1 MILRT
6 PRAAITLVFV
16 SFGAAI
22 GAWAGAIPQVT
33 RASGIDNFQLGLGLT
48 VLTLAT
54 VTVMSLGGSIGRRLS
69 NRTVLLF
76 AVPAFAISTS
86 LLLVSNTPW
95 LFFSSLVLFGAS
107 IGLADVFMN
116 AEASAIEHDMRQPI
130 FTAFHGSASAGLPV
144 FAVASSLVSTSIG
157 TFATSVLVVGAFTVA
172 WAMVYFFVPPR
183 KFTRGRESSVAILSS
198 RGPLIIM
205 GLTVGLSFS
214 CETAAIFWSA
224 KLLNEQAPSLAA
236 IAGLGTAFY
245 GICNAG
251 MRFYGDRLRS
261 RYGDT
266 NVLLTSIV
274 LAMAGFA
281 ILGLS
286 MSFAVSVVAF
296 ASAGLGL
303 SMLCPCLFNMAANQM
318 PANRA
323 AALGFISMIAGAPRI
338 MAPWLFGWIAASQS
352 TSFAFGLCT
361 FALATAFGLVMLL
374 KSADLES
381 SAKATE
387 LILL

>member
-1 MILRT
+1 MMTLGT
-6 PRAAITLVFV
+6 PRAAITLVFA

-33 RASGIDNFQLGLGLT
+33 SASGIDNFQLGLGLT

-54 VTVMSLGGSIGRRLS
+54 VAVMSLGGAIGRRFS
-69 NRTVLLF
+69 NRAVLLF
-76 AVPAFAISTS
+76 AIPAFALSTG
-86 LLLVSNTPW
+86 LLLVSSAPW
-95 LFFSSLVLFGAS
+95 LFFVSLVLFGAS
-107 IGLADVFMN
+107 IGFMDVFMN
-116 AEASAIEHDMRQPI
+116 AEASAIEHDMRRPI

-144 FAVASSLVSTSIG
+144 FAIASSLVSTSMG
-157 TFATSVLVVGAFTVA
+157 TFATSLLVVAAFAVA
-172 WAMVYFFVPPR
+172 WAMVYMFVPPR
-183 KFTRGRESSVAILSS
+183 KLTRGRESSVAILSS

-205 GLTVGLSFS
+205 GLTVGLSIS
-214 CETAAIFWSA
+214 CETAAVFWSA

-251 MRFYGDRLRS
+251 MRFYGDRLRA
-261 RYGDT
+261 RHGEMI
-266 NVLLTSIV
+266 VLLTSIV

-286 MSFAVSVVAF
+286 TSFAVSVVAF
-296 ASAGLGL
+296 ACAGLGL
-303 SMLCPCLFNMAANQM
+303 SLLCPCLFNMAANQM

-323 AALGFISMIAGAPRI
+323 AALGFISMIAGTPRI

-374 KSADLES
+374 KNTSLEAN
-381 SAKATE
+381 AKAA
-387 LILL
+387 

>member
-1 MILRT
+1 MMTLRT
-6 PRAAITLVFV
+6 PRAAITLVFAN
-16 SFGAAI
+16 FGAAI

-33 RASGIDNFQLGLGLT
+33 LASGIDNFQLGLGLT

-54 VTVMSLGGSIGRRLS
+54 VTVMSLGGAIGRRFS
-69 NRTVLLF
+69 NRAVLLF
-76 AVPAFAISTS
+76 AIPAFAISTS
-86 LLLVSNTPW
+86 LLLMANAPW
-95 LFFSSLVLFGAS
+95 LFFTSLLLFGAS
-107 IGLADVFMN
+107 IGLMDVFMN
-116 AEASAIEHDMRQPI
+116 AEASAIEHDMCRPI

-144 FAVASSLVSTSIG
+144 FAIASSIISTNMG
-157 TFATSVLVVGAFTVA
+157 TLATSLLVVAAFAVA
-172 WAMVYFFVPPR
+172 WIMVYAFVPPR
-183 KFTRGRESSVAILSS
+183 KLTRGKESSVAILSS
-198 RGPLIIM
+198 RGPIIIM
-205 GLTVGLSFS
+205 GLTVGLSIS
-214 CETAAIFWSA
+214 CETAAVFWSA

-251 MRFYGDRLRS
+251 MRFYGDRLRAQ
-261 RYGDT
+261 YGEMS
-266 NVLLTSIV
+266 VMLTSIV

-286 MSFAVSVVAF
+286 TSFAVSVVAF
-296 ASAGLGL
+296 ACAGLGL
-303 SMLCPCLFNMAANQM
+303 SMLCPCLFNMAASQM

-374 KSADLES
+374 KNTGFEA
-381 SAKATE
+381 SAKAA
-387 LILL
+387 

>member
-1 MILRT
+1 MMTLRT
-6 PRAAITLVFV
+6 PRAAMTLVFA

-33 RASGIDNFQLGLGLT
+33 SASGIDNYQLGLGLT

-54 VTVMSLGGSIGRRLS
+54 VAVMSLGGAIGRRFS
-69 NRTVLLF
+69 NRAVLLL
-76 AVPAFAISTS
+76 AIPAFAIATS
-86 LLLVSNTPW
+86 LLLVSSAPW
-95 LFFSSLVLFGAS
+95 LFFASLVLFGAS
-107 IGLADVFMN
+107 IGFMDVFMN
-116 AEASAIEHDMRQPI
+116 AEASAIEHDMRRPI

-144 FAVASSLVSTSIG
+144 FAIASSLVSTSIG
-157 TFATSVLVVGAFTVA
+157 TFATSLLVVAAFAVA
-172 WAMVYFFVPPR
+172 WAMVYYFVPPR
-183 KFTRGRESSVAILSS
+183 KLTRGRESSVAILSS

-205 GLTVGLSFS
+205 GLTVGLSIS
-214 CETAAIFWSA
+214 CETAAVFWSA

-251 MRFYGDRLRS
+251 MRFYGDRLRA
-261 RYGDT
+261 RHGEMI
-266 NVLLTSIV
+266 VLLTSIV

-286 MSFAVSVVAF
+286 TSFTLSVVAF
-296 ASAGLGL
+296 ACAGFGL
-303 SMLCPCLFNMAANQM
+303 SLLCPCLFNMAANQM

-338 MAPWLFGWIAASQS
+338 TAPWLFGWIAASQS

-374 KSADLES
+374 KNTGFEA
-381 SAKATE
+381 SAKTA
-387 LILL
+387 

>member
-1 MILRT
+1 MMTFHT

-22 GAWAGAIPQVT
+22 GAWAGAIPQVAS
-33 RASGIDNFQLGLGLT
+33 ASGIDNFQLGLGLT

-54 VTVMSLGGSIGRRLS
+54 VAVMSLGGAIGRCFS
-69 NRTVLLF
+69 NRAVLLF
-76 AVPAFAISTS
+76 AIPAFALSTS
-86 LLLVSNTPW
+86 LLLVSNAPW
-95 LFFSSLVLFGAS
+95 LFFASLILFGAS
-107 IGLADVFMN
+107 IGLTEVFMN
-116 AEASAIEHDMRQPI
+116 AEASAIEHDLRRPI

-144 FAVASSLVSTSIG
+144 FAIASSIVSIKMG
-157 TFATSVLVVGAFTVA
+157 TFATSLLVVAAFALA
-172 WAMVYFFVPPR
+172 WGMVFLFVPPR
-183 KFTRGRESSVAILSS
+183 NLTRGRESSIAILSS

-205 GLTVGLSFS
+205 GLTVGLSIS
-214 CETAAIFWSA
+214 CETAAVFWSA

-251 MRFYGDRLRS
+251 MRFYGDRLRAQ
-261 RYGDT
+261 YGEMT
-266 NVLLTSIV
+266 ILLTSIV

-281 ILGLS
+281 TLGLS
-286 MSFAVSVVAF
+286 TAFAVSVVAF
-296 ASAGLGL
+296 ALAGLGL
-303 SMLCPCLFNMAANQM
+303 SMLCPCLFNMAASQM

-374 KSADLES
+374 KNTSLE
-381 SAKATE
+381 AAEKAA
-387 LILL
+387 

>member
-1 MILRT
+1 MMTFHT

-22 GAWAGAIPQVT
+22 GAWAGAIPQVAS
-33 RASGIDNFQLGLGLT
+33 ASGIDNFQLGLGLT

-54 VTVMSLGGSIGRRLS
+54 VAVMSLGGAIGRCFS
-69 NRTVLLF
+69 NRAVLLF
-76 AVPAFAISTS
+76 AIPAFALSTS
-86 LLLVSNTPW
+86 LLLVSNAPW
-95 LFFSSLVLFGAS
+95 LFFASLILFGAS
-107 IGLADVFMN
+107 IGLTEVFMN
-116 AEASAIEHDMRQPI
+116 AEASAIEHDLRRPI

-144 FAVASSLVSTSIG
+144 FAIASSIVSIKMG
-157 TFATSVLVVGAFTVA
+157 TFATSLLVVAAFALA
-172 WAMVYFFVPPR
+172 WGMVFLFVPPR
-183 KFTRGRESSVAILSS
+183 NLTRGRESSIAILSS

-205 GLTVGLSFS
+205 GLTVGLSIS
-214 CETAAIFWSA
+214 CETAAVFWSA

-251 MRFYGDRLRS
+251 MRFYGDRLRAQ
-261 RYGDT
+261 YGEMT
-266 NVLLTSIV
+266 ILLTSIV
-274 LAMAGFA
+274 LAMASFA

-286 MSFAVSVVAF
+286 TSFAVSVMAF
-296 ASAGLGL
+296 ALAGLGL
-303 SMLCPCLFNMAANQM
+303 SMLCPCLFNMAASQM

-352 TSFAFGLCT
+352 TSFAFGLRT
-361 FALATAFGLVMLL
+361 FALTTAFGLVMFL
-374 KSADLES
+374 KNTSLE
-381 SAKATE
+381 ATE
-387 LILL
+387 KVT

>member
-1 MILRT
+1 MMTFHT

-22 GAWAGAIPQVT
+22 GAWAGAIPQIT
-33 RASGIDNFQLGLGLT
+33 SASGIDNFQLGLGLT
-48 VLTLAT
+48 ILTLAT
-54 VTVMSLGGSIGRRLS
+54 VAVMSLGGAIGRYFS
-69 NRTVLLF
+69 NRAVLLF
-76 AVPAFAISTS
+76 AIPAFALSTG
-86 LLLVSNTPW
+86 LLLVSNAPW
-95 LFFSSLVLFGAS
+95 LFFASLVLFGAS
-107 IGLADVFMN
+107 IGLTEVFMN
-116 AEASAIEHDMRQPI
+116 AEASAIEHDLRRPI

-144 FAVASSLVSTSIG
+144 FAIASSIVSTKMG
-157 TFATSVLVVGAFTVA
+157 TFATSLLVVAAFALA
-172 WAMVYFFVPPR
+172 WGMVFLFVPPR
-183 KFTRGRESSVAILSS
+183 NLTRGRESSIAILSS

-205 GLTVGLSFS
+205 GLTVGLSIS
-214 CETAAIFWSA
+214 CETAAVFWSA

-251 MRFYGDRLRS
+251 MRFYGDRLRAQ
-261 RYGDT
+261 YGEMT
-266 NVLLTSIV
+266 ILLTSIV
-274 LAMAGFA
+274 LAMASFA

-286 MSFAVSVVAF
+286 TSFAVSVMAF
-296 ASAGLGL
+296 ALAGLGL
-303 SMLCPCLFNMAANQM
+303 SMLCPCLFNMAASQM

-374 KSADLES
+374 KNTSLE
-381 SAKATE
+381 AAEKAA
-387 LILL
+387 

>member
-1 MILRT
+1 
-6 PRAAITLVFV
+6 
-16 SFGAAI
+16 
-22 GAWAGAIPQVT
+22 
-33 RASGIDNFQLGLGLT
+33 
-48 VLTLAT
+48 
-54 VTVMSLGGSIGRRLS
+54 MSLGGAIGRSFS
-69 NRTVLLF
+69 NRAVLLF
-76 AVPAFAISTS
+76 AVPAFALSTS
-86 LLLVSNTPW
+86 LLLVSSAPW
-95 LFFSSLVLFGAS
+95 LFFASLVLFGAS
-107 IGLADVFMN
+107 IGLMDVFMN
-116 AEASAIEHDMRQPI
+116 AEASAIEHDMRRPI

-144 FAVASSLVSTSIG
+144 FAIASSIVSTSIG
-157 TFATSVLVVGAFTVA
+157 TVATSLLVLAAFAVA
-172 WAMVYFFVPPR
+172 WAMVYLFVPPR
-183 KFTRGRESSVAILSS
+183 KLSRGRESSVAILSS

-205 GLTVGLSFS
+205 GLTVGLSIS
-214 CETAAIFWSA
+214 CETAAVFWSA

-236 IAGLGTAFY
+236 VAGLGTAFY

-261 RYGDT
+261 RYGEMI
-266 NVLLTSIV
+266 VLLTSIV

-286 MSFAVSVVAF
+286 TSFAVSVMAF
-296 ASAGLGL
+296 ACAGLGL

-323 AALGFISMIAGAPRI
+323 AALGFISVIAGAPRI

-374 KSADLES
+374 KNTTLEG
-381 SAKATE
+381 SAKAA
-387 LILL
+387 

>member
-1 MILRT
+1 MLTLHT

-33 RASGIDNFQLGLGLT
+33 SASGIDNFQLGLGLT

-54 VTVMSLGGSIGRRLS
+54 VAVMSLGGAIGRRFS
-69 NRTVLLF
+69 NRAVLLF
-76 AVPAFAISTS
+76 AIPAFALSTS
-86 LLLVSNTPW
+86 LLLVSNAPW
-95 LFFSSLVLFGAS
+95 LFFTSLVLFGAS
-107 IGLADVFMN
+107 IGLMDVFMN
-116 AEASAIEHDMRQPI
+116 AEASAIEHDMRRPI

-144 FAVASSLVSTSIG
+144 FAIASSIVSTNIG
-157 TFATSVLVVGAFTVA
+157 TFATSLLVMAAFAVA
-172 WAMVYFFVPPR
+172 WAMVYLFVPPR
-183 KFTRGRESSVAILSS
+183 KLTRGRESSVAILSS

-205 GLTVGLSFS
+205 GLTVGLSIS
-214 CETAAIFWSA
+214 CETAAVFWSA

-236 IAGLGTAFY
+236 VAGLGTAFY

-251 MRFYGDRLRS
+251 MRFYGDRLRA
-261 RYGDT
+261 RYGEMT
-266 NVLLTSIV
+266 VMLTSIV

-286 MSFAVSVVAF
+286 TSFALSVVAF
-296 ASAGLGL
+296 ACAGLGL
-303 SMLCPCLFNMAANQM
+303 SMLCPCLFNMAASQM

-374 KSADLES
+374 KNTGFEA
-381 SAKATE
+381 SAKAA
-387 LILL
+387 

>member
-1 MILRT
+1 MMTLRT
-6 PRAAITLVFV
+6 PRAAMTLVFA

-33 RASGIDNFQLGLGLT
+33 SASGIDNYQLGLGLT

-54 VTVMSLGGSIGRRLS
+54 VAVMSLGGAIGRRFS
-69 NRTVLLF
+69 NRAVLLL
-76 AVPAFAISTS
+76 AIPAFALSIS
-86 LLLVSNTPW
+86 LLLVSSAPW
-95 LFFSSLVLFGAS
+95 LFFASLVLFGAS
-107 IGLADVFMN
+107 IGLMDVFMN
-116 AEASAIEHDMRQPI
+116 AEASAIEHDMHRPI

-144 FAVASSLVSTSIG
+144 FAITSSLLSTSIG
-157 TFATSVLVVGAFTVA
+157 TFATSLLVVAAFAGA
-172 WAMVYFFVPPR
+172 WAMVYYFVPPR
-183 KFTRGRESSVAILSS
+183 KLTRGRESSVAILSS

-205 GLTVGLSFS
+205 GLTVGLSIS
-214 CETAAIFWSA
+214 CETAAVFWSA

-251 MRFYGDRLRS
+251 MRFYGDRLRA
-261 RYGDT
+261 RHGEMI
-266 NVLLTSIV
+266 VLLTSVV

-286 MSFAVSVVAF
+286 TSFAVSVVAF
-296 ASAGLGL
+296 ACAGLGL
-303 SMLCPCLFNMAANQM
+303 SLLCPCLFNMAANQM

-374 KSADLES
+374 KNTGFEASAT
-381 SAKATE
+381 AA
-387 LILL
+387 

>member
-1 MILRT
+1 MMTFHT

-22 GAWAGAIPQVT
+22 GAWAGAIPQVAS
-33 RASGIDNFQLGLGLT
+33 ASGIDNFQLGLGLT
-48 VLTLAT
+48 ILTLAT
-54 VTVMSLGGSIGRRLS
+54 VAVMSLGGAIGRCFS
-69 NRTVLLF
+69 NRAVLLF
-76 AVPAFAISTS
+76 AIPAFALSTG
-86 LLLVSNTPW
+86 LLLVSNAPW
-95 LFFSSLVLFGAS
+95 LFFASLVLFGAS
-107 IGLADVFMN
+107 IGLTEVFMN
-116 AEASAIEHDMRQPI
+116 AEASAIEHDLRRPI

-144 FAVASSLVSTSIG
+144 FAIASSIVSIKMG
-157 TFATSVLVVGAFTVA
+157 TFATSLLVVAAFALA
-172 WAMVYFFVPPR
+172 WGMVFLFVPPR
-183 KFTRGRESSVAILSS
+183 NLTRGRESSIAILSS

-205 GLTVGLSFS
+205 GLAVGLSIS
-214 CETAAIFWSA
+214 CETAAVFWSA

-251 MRFYGDRLRS
+251 MRFYGDRLRAQ
-261 RYGDT
+261 YGEMT
-266 NVLLTSIV
+266 ILLTSIV

-286 MSFAVSVVAF
+286 TAFAVSVVAF
-296 ASAGLGL
+296 ALAGLGL
-303 SMLCPCLFNMAANQM
+303 SMLCPCLFNMAASQM

-374 KSADLES
+374 KNTSLE
-381 SAKATE
+381 AAEKAA
-387 LILL
+387 

>member
-1 MILRT
+1 MMTLHT

-33 RASGIDNFQLGLGLT
+33 LASGIDNFQLGLGLT

-54 VTVMSLGGSIGRRLS
+54 VAVMSLGGTIGRRFS
-69 NRTVLLF
+69 NRAVLLF
-76 AVPAFAISTS
+76 ALPAFALSTS
-86 LLLVSNTPW
+86 LLLVSNAPW
-95 LFFSSLVLFGAS
+95 LFFASLVLFGAS
-107 IGLADVFMN
+107 IGLTDVFMN

-144 FAVASSLVSTSIG
+144 FAIASSIVSTNIG
-157 TFATSVLVVGAFTVA
+157 TFATSLLVVAAFAVA
-172 WAMVYFFVPPR
+172 WGMVYFFVPPR
-183 KFTRGRESSVAILSS
+183 KLTKGRESSVAILSS

-205 GLTVGLSFS
+205 GLTVGLSIS
-214 CETAAIFWSA
+214 CETAAVFWSA

-251 MRFYGDRLRS
+251 MRFYGDRLRAQ
-261 RYGDT
+261 YGEMT
-266 NVLLTSIV
+266 VMLTSIV

-286 MSFAVSVVAF
+286 TSFAVSVVAF
-296 ASAGLGL
+296 ACAGLGL
-303 SMLCPCLFNMAANQM
+303 SMLCPCLFNMAASQM

-374 KSADLES
+374 KNTGFEA
-381 SAKATE
+381 SAKAA
-387 LILL
+387 